1 MDNVGSIRLISLYRK
16 RAKRYDWTTLLLYF
30 VGFRHWTYRKR
41 AIQLLA
47 LRQGDGRDREYIF
60 DRVPKDLAVETY
72 PLLAFHEHCHTICLS
87 EYLEYSLYFM
97 LI

>member
-1 MDNVGSIRLISLYRK
+1 MDNAGSIRLISLYRK

-72 PLLAFHEHCHTICLS
+72 PLWTSKLDQRFIAESVLRIR
-87 EYLEYSLYFM
+87 M
-97 LI
+97 LN